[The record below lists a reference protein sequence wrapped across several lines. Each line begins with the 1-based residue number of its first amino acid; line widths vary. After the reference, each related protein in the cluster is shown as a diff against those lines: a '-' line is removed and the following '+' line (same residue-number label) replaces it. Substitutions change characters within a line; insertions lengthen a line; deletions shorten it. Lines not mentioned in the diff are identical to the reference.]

1 MTKLGEVI
9 PEVEKDHF
17 KAHEPLPDGWMN
29 DCEWLR
35 NKDNEPSMYEL
46 FIDYLIAGASKQA
59 AGGMVVTKMLNR
71 FKDLPPLSILI
82 EGRHP
87 TKGRDYV
94 RIRMSPFGLY
104 EGAPEPGSNIEP
116 DIIIRIDYYDM
127 IRILKGEMDFMDPI
141 CDGLAAIDGNLNLF
155 DSFESG
161 DEIFDI
167 MFSVRE

>member
-1 MTKLGEVI
+1 MAKLGVVI
-9 PEVEKDHF
+9 PEKEKEHF
-17 KAHEPLPDGWMN
+17 KPHGPLPEGWMK

-35 NKDNEPSMYEL
+35 NKDVEPSMYDL
-46 FIDYLIAGASKQA
+46 FVDYMIAGASKKA
-59 AGGMVVTKMLNR
+59 VGSMVVTKMLNR
-71 FKDLPPLSILI
+71 FKDVPPLSILI

-87 TKGRDYV
+87 ERGRDYV

-104 EGAPEPGSNIEP
+104 KGAPEPGSLIEP

-127 IRILKGEMDFMDPI
+127 IRILRGEMDFMDPI

-161 DEIFDI
+161 DEVFDI
-167 MFSVRE
+167 MFSVRD